1 MQKCRASEYKESV
14 MPLYTIDGV
23 CVELPP
29 QGQFWVAPNAIL
41 IGQVKLQAQ
50 ASVWF
55 GAIVRGD
62 NDLIEIG
69 ERTNIQD
76 GCVLHTDDGFPM
88 VIGEG
93 CTVGHMAML
102 HGCTIGPNTL
112 IGIGSTVLNGAHIGK
127 NCIIGAH
134 SLIAEGKEIPDNS
147 LVIGSPGRIVREV
160 SEEDAEHLK
169 TLAQHYVDNSARY
182 NAGFAPQGE

>member
-1 MQKCRASEYKESV
+1 
-14 MPLYTIDGV
+14 MPLYMIDGV
-23 CVELPP
+23 RVELPP
-29 QGQFWVAPNAIL
+29 QGQYWVAPSAVL
-41 IGQVKLQAQ
+41 IGKVKLGVQ

-55 GAIVRGD
+55 GAVVRGD

-76 GCVLHTDDGFPM
+76 GCILHTDAGLPM
-88 VIGEG
+88 EIGEG

-112 IGIGSTVLNGAHIGK
+112 IGIGATVLNRARIGK

-134 SLIAEGKEIPDNS
+134 SLIPEGKEIPDNS
-147 LVIGSPGRIVREV
+147 LVMGVPGRVMREV
-160 SEEDAEHLK
+160 STDEAEHLK
-169 TLAQHYVDNSARY
+169 ELAQHYVDNSARF
-182 NAGFAPQGE
+182 NAGFVPQAD